1 MDSCSEILNL
11 NKVYNI
17 KEEDRLI
24 SYLPNTF
31 RCIVAG
37 VSGCGKTNLILNILL
52 KLFESY
58 KKINKKVKLF
68 ICTKSLSQDL
78 YQKFIE
84 DIENKYNNFH
94 KIITSDKVSTAFPY
108 ENFINEIDEN
118 YKNIILI
125 DDMLGSFD
133 KKDKSSLTQL
143 FTVSRPKKIS
153 LFFLTQRF
161 NEIFKTC
168 RMQANYLITFK
179 PSYTDALD
187 ICNDLL
193 TGITT
198 PNILIE
204 SFSDNT
210 PYYCLFCDKEKN
222 QILSIYDIFKKSNHL
237 FYKSI
242 GEYIDRLF
250 LLDAEETAGNDG
262 VEIWYEITDIMKKL
276 EKFDIIECKK
286 KEELLL

>member
-17 KEEDRLI
+17 KEEERLI
-24 SYLPNTF
+24 SYLPSTF

-58 KKINKKVKLF
+58 KNINTKVKLF
-68 ICTKSLSQDL
+68 ICSKSLSQNL
-78 YQKFIE
+78 YLKFIE
-84 DIENKYNNFH
+84 DIENKYNDFH
-94 KIITSDKVSTAFPY
+94 KIITSDKISDAFPA
-108 ENFINEIDEN
+108 ETFINNVDTN

-125 DDMLGSFD
+125 DDMLGID
-133 KKDKSSLTQL
+133 NKKDKSSLIQL

-161 NEIFKTC
+161 NQINKTC
-168 RMQANYLITFK
+168 RSQANYLITFK
-179 PSYTDALD
+179 PSFDDAMD
-187 ICNDLL
+187 ICKDLL
-193 TGITT
+193 GGMTT
-198 PNILIE
+198 PSILLD

-210 PYYCLFCDKEKN
+210 PYYCLFCDKDKN

-250 LLDAEETAGNDG
+250 LLDAEKRSGNDNG
-262 VEIWYEITDIMKKL
+262 DIYIEMVDILFKLDKFEIIKVKKDIK
-276 EKFDIIECKK
+276 
-286 KEELLL
+286 